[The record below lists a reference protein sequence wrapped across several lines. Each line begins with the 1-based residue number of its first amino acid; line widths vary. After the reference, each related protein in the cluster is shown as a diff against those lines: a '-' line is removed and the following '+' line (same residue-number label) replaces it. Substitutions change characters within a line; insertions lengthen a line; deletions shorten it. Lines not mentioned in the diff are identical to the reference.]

1 MVNDQMVNIM
11 KRLLFL
17 HIILLFCTLSWAQS
31 IATGLPYEC
40 GFEESEDL
48 SAWTLNYLTPTAT
61 DKWMFGSA
69 VHAAGKRSMY
79 VSAYGTDPDFG
90 GHPNIVISYL
100 RYKFPTANKTCHY
113 DVSFDWKGIGDSTN
127 SKLYVMCCPETYFL
141 NNTASN
147 NYYDVNK
154 IVSTASGVLPLNV
167 EKVCQPLTPSG
178 EKFVCGSGSWQN
190 VSFMPP
196 PGQNSPVNVKAELS
210 QQPFVFVFIWVNEN
224 STDSLGISSI
234 AIDNFQ
240 INSAEIQKPTHVVV
254 YPHCEDSTLL
264 VTWDCEGAANE
275 FDIQYRKVGEL
286 DWVHGMSG
294 ITNGTEGY
302 TPPAP
307 GSSTHSYSFK
317 KILEGSYDVRIRSK
331 YNDPDEGELST
342 GYVYV
347 SNILVYCPENHCVNY
362 VDLYGPNVVCT
373 YGKHEKHTGQSP
385 FDNIG
390 VVDYGP
396 DSQDSKHTLHVD
408 PTEVDPRADSLLHTV
423 PPGAL
428 ASVRLGNWNPDGNA
442 QSITYNIHVDTA
454 TQGILILKYAVV
466 LDNSGHDRDEEPYF
480 RMEILDSVGN
490 PLGDLCGKADFTY
503 SDAVAAAQDLDSWHL
518 TTYHGEELA
527 WKEWTTVGV
536 DLMQYHNQ
544 DIKVRIT
551 SADCGQW
558 VHFGYGYFTLD
569 CANAHIETENCGNDA
584 QVTCYAPDGFAY
596 EWRDET
602 GAVKST
608 DQVLIVDPSEHT
620 YTCKVSFIEEPDC
633 YFEISTVS
641 APRFP
646 VPEYTFDRVY
656 TECQSR
662 LKFHNTSHVMIVMDS
677 VEQHTSEPANSSV
690 WVFRSLVTG
699 RATDPITSWSP
710 DYKCRDKGDTIEV
723 TMTTYIGADNTCD
736 STRVDTII
744 TPNIIP
750 TDVEY
755 SYTTCP
761 EAPYKF
767 GDEWLDKD
775 TTIVRTFSNFAGC
788 DSTVTLHLTVRDK
801 PKEVYIHDSICSD
814 QAVVINGIK
823 YNTPLDDYLIMMKTP
838 NGCDSAIHLTLTV
851 NTRLDA
857 TILQPAY
864 ACADDGQ
871 FYISYDIHAGVYDSL
886 QIRFN
891 TPQLHDT
898 TIYDPNVS
906 SIAIPYPET
915 ITPGQ
920 YMASLYF
927 YQFCCG
933 VRKEDRMVEVRYSSS
948 IVEQKWNDV
957 LTMLAPKYNG
967 GYEFTAFQ
975 WYKNNMPLEG
985 ETHSYLY
992 QPLDYESEY
1001 YVVATRKDGVSIA
1014 TCPIQPV
1021 YHEQQSEYPS
1031 IVKVGQRV
1039 PMYMTKPADIWYY
1052 TVSGQLYGTTSLMEG
1067 YNTLEVP
1074 SHPGVYVL
1082 KSVNRDGE
1090 TKAQVMI
1097 VEQ

>member
-17 HIILLFCTLSWAQS
+17 HIMLLFCTLSWAQNV
-31 IATGLPYEC
+31 ATDFPYEC

-61 DKWMFGSA
+61 DKWIYGTATHS
-69 VHAAGKRSMY
+69 AGKRSMY
-79 VSAYGTDPDFG
+79 ISAYDNNPNYGGDPNVVVSF
-90 GHPNIVISYL
+90 L
-100 RYKFPTANKTCHY
+100 RYQFPRAGLY
-113 DVSFDWKGIGDSTN
+113 DISFDWKGIGDSVI
-127 SKLYVMCCPETYFL
+127 SKLYVMACPERAFL
-141 NNTASN
+141 NYPSETNFN
-147 NYYDVNK
+147 DVNK
-154 IVSTASGVLPLNV
+154 IVSTTDGYLSPDVMMR
-167 EKVCQPLTPSG
+167 CQPLSPYDSIYI
-178 EKFVCGSGSWQN
+178 CGSGSWQN
-190 VSFMPP
+190 ASFKASVSAT
-196 PGQNSPVNVKAELS
+196 NAT
-210 QQPFVFVFIWVNEN
+210 QPFVFVFIWANN
-224 STDSLGISSI
+224 NGTDSLGITSI

-240 INSAEIQKPTHVVV
+240 INSGAIQKPNNVVA
-254 YPHCEDSTLL
+254 YPHCEDSTML
-264 VTWDCEGAANE
+264 VTWTTEGTA
-275 FDIQYRKVGEL
+275 FGQSYDIQYRKIGEL
-286 DWVHGMSG
+286 EWRPGMSG
-294 ITNGTEGY
+294 ITEGTDGY
-302 TPPAP
+302 TQEGNAQD
-307 GSSTHSYSFK
+307 GYTHSYYLK
-317 KILEGSYDVRIRSK
+317 KILEGSYDIRIRSRC
-331 YNDPDEGELST
+331 YDEEFGETST
-342 GYVYV
+342 GFVYAN
-347 SNILVYCPENHCVNY
+347 NILVYCPDNHCVNY
-362 VDLYGPNVVCT
+362 VNLYGPNVVCT
-373 YGKHEKHTGQSP
+373 YGKHEKHAGQSP

-584 QVTCYAPDGFAY
+584 SVTCIAPEGFAY
-596 EWRDET
+596 EWRNEL
-602 GAVKST
+602 GPVPEEMGGHSRE
-608 DQVLIVDPSEHT
+608 LIVDASEHT

-646 VPEYTFDRVY
+646 VPEYTYESQFGNCSSV
-656 TECQSR
+656 
-662 LKFHNTSHVMIVMDS
+662 LKFHNTSHVMIVVDD
-677 VEQHTSEPANSSV
+677 EQRHTTEQANSSI
-690 WVFRSLVTG
+690 WTFRSLVTG
-699 RATDPITSWSP
+699 IQSGEISEWSP
-710 DYKCRDKGDTIEV
+710 TYVCRREGDTIEV
-723 TMTTYIGADNTCD
+723 TMTTFIGAENTCD

-744 TPNIIP
+744 VPNIVP

-761 EAPYKF
+761 EAGYQF
-767 GDEWLDKD
+767 DGEWLTND
-775 TTIVRTFSNFAGC
+775 TTIVRTFKNFAGC
-788 DSTVTLHLTVRDK
+788 DSTVTLHLYVRDK
-801 PKEVYIHDSICSD
+801 PKEVHIHDSICSD
-814 QAVVINGIK
+814 QAIVIDGIK
-823 YNTPLDDYLIMMKTP
+823 YNKPLDDYLIMMKTP

-851 NTRLDA
+851 NTRLEA
-857 TILQPAY
+857 TIPQPAY
-864 ACADDGQ
+864 ACADDGR

-886 QIRFN
+886 EIRFS
-891 TPQLHDT
+891 TPELRDT
-898 TIYDPNVS
+898 MIYDPNVN

-933 VRKEDRMVEVRYSSS
+933 VRKEDRIIEVRYSSS

-985 ETHSYLY
+985 ENHSYLY

-1001 YVVATRKDGVSIA
+1001 YVVATRKDGVSVA

-1021 YHEQQSEYPS
+1021 YREQQSEYPS

-1039 PMYMTKPADIWYY
+1039 PMYMAKPADIWYY
-1052 TVSGQLYGTTSLMEG
+1052 TVSGQLYSTTSLMEG

-1074 SHPGVYVL
+1074 SLPGVYVL

>member
-1 MVNDQMVNIM
+1 MRKV
-11 KRLLFL
+11 LLTY
-17 HIILLFCTLSWAQS
+17 IILLCSLFTWAQGV
-31 IATGLPYEC
+31 ATGVPYEC
-40 GFEESEDL
+40 GFEESDDL
-48 SAWTLNYLTPTAT
+48 SVWTLNYRTSAAT
-61 DKWMFGSA
+61 DKWVYGTA
-69 VHAAGKRSMY
+69 AHAAGKRSMY
-79 VSAYGTDPDFG
+79 VTAYGADPDYG
-90 GHPNIVISYL
+90 GHPNIVVSYL
-100 RYKFPTANKTCHY
+100 RYKFPTDTATRHY
-113 DVSFDWKGIGDSTN
+113 DVSFDWKGMGDSTT
-127 SKLYVMCCPETYFL
+127 SKLYFMYCPESDFL
-141 NNTASN
+141 NNTATN
-147 NYYDVNK
+147 NYFDVNK
-154 IVSTASGVLPLNV
+154 IVSTAQDAIFSPNI
-167 EKVCQPLTPSG
+167 ERTACAKLTPAG
-178 EKFVCGSGSWQN
+178 EKFLCGSETWQN
-190 VSFMPP
+190 VSVE
-196 PGQNSPVNVKAELS
+196 SRPVNISAANS
-210 QQPFVFVFIWVNEN
+210 QLNWVFVFIWVNTN
-224 STDSLGISSI
+224 TTDSLGISSV

-240 INSAEIQKPTHVVV
+240 INSREIQKPTNVGV
-254 YPHCEDSTLL
+254 YPHCEDSTLQI
-264 VTWDCEGAANE
+264 TWQSEGAANE

-286 DWVHGMSG
+286 EWVHGMGG
-294 ITNGTEGY
+294 ITYGTEGY

-307 GSSTHSYSFK
+307 GSNTHSYSFK
-317 KILEGSYDVRIRSK
+317 KILEGSYDIRIRSK
-331 YNDPDEGELST
+331 HNDPLYGEMRT

-373 YGKHEKHTGQSP
+373 YGKHEKHVGETP
-385 FDNIG
+385 YDNIG

-408 PTEVDPRADSLLHTV
+408 PTEVDPRADNMLHTV

-480 RMEILDSVGN
+480 RMEILDSVGM

-503 SDAVAAAQDLDSWHL
+503 SDAVTAAQDLDSWHL
-518 TTYHGEELA
+518 TTYQGGELA
-527 WKEWTTVGV
+527 WKDWTTVGV
-536 DLMQYHNQ
+536 DLMKYHDQ

-584 QVTCYAPDGFAY
+584 QVSCYAPDGFAY

-602 GAVKST
+602 GAVKSNE
-608 DQVLIVDPSEHT
+608 QVLIVDPSEHT
-620 YTCKVSFIEEPDC
+620 YTCKVSFVEEPDC

-646 VPEYTFDRVY
+646 VPDYTFERIY
-656 TECQSR
+656 GECQSK
-662 LKFHNTSHVMIVMDS
+662 LKFTNTSHVMNVIDS
-677 VEQHTSEPANSSV
+677 VENHTSEAANESL
-690 WVFRSLVTG
+690 WTFRSLVTG
-699 RATDPITSWSP
+699 RTSETSSWSP
-710 DYKCRDKGDTIEV
+710 TYVCRQEGDVIEV
-723 TMTTYIGADNTCD
+723 TMTTFIGADNTCD
-736 STRVDTII
+736 STRVDTI
-744 TPNIIP
+744 TVPNIIP
-750 TDVEY
+750 SDTEF

-775 TTIVRTFSNFAGC
+775 TTIVRTFPNFAGC
-788 DSTVTLHLTVRDK
+788 DSTVTLHLNVTDK
-801 PKEVYIHDSICSD
+801 PIDKYIHDSICSD
-814 QAVVINGIK
+814 QAVVINGVK
-823 YNTPLDDYLIMMKTP
+823 YNQPLEDYLIMLKTP
-838 NGCDSAIHLTLTV
+838 SGCDSALYLTLTV

-857 TILQPAY
+857 TILQPPY
-864 ACADDGQ
+864 ACADDGM

-886 QIRFN
+886 QIRFS
-891 TPQLHDT
+891 TPQLRDT
-898 TIYDPNVS
+898 TIYDPYVS

-915 ITPGQ
+915 ITPGV
-920 YMASLYF
+920 YTASLYF

-933 VRKEDRMVEVRYSSS
+933 VRKEERMIEVRYSSS

-957 LTMLAPKYNG
+957 LTMLSPKYNG

-975 WYKNNMPLEG
+975 WFKDNMPLAG

-992 QPLDYESEY
+992 QPLDTESEY

-1021 YHEQQSEYPS
+1021 YREQQSDYPT

-1039 PMYMTKPADIWYY
+1039 PMYMAKPAEIWYY
-1052 TVSGQLYGTTSLMEG
+1052 TVSGQLYSTTSLMEG

-1074 SHPGVYVL
+1074 SQVGVYIL
-1082 KSVNRDGE
+1082 KSVNAEGE